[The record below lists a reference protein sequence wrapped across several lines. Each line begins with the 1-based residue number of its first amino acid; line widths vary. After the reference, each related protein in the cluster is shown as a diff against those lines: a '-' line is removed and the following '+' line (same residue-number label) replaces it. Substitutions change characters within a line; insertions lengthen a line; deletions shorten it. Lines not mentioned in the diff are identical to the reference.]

1 MEKLIQLLNEYEAER
16 HKTSIVAEIWW
27 QNGDRLTYLGLNNH
41 YSELL
46 CISKGYEFIKWL
58 VKNDKIDFDNRELK
72 DKFMEEFERYP
83 TFSSNTY
90 NRDFNINWLLML
102 LAIQDNPISFLIS
115 ILK

>member
-27 QNGDRLTYLGLNNH
+27 QNEDRLTYLGLNNH

-58 VKNDKIDFDNRELK
+58 VKNNKIDFDNRELK
-72 DKFMEEFERYP
+72 DKFMEEIERYP
-83 TFSSNTY
+83 TFHNNTY
-90 NRDFNINWLLML
+90 NRDFNVNGLLML
-102 LAIQDNPISFLIS
+102 LAISDTPIEDLIS
-115 ILK
+115 YLK